1 MVNSGTEATMYAV
14 RTAKAFTGKSAIVKL
29 EGGYHGSYDPLT
41 VSAKPSL
48 DLAGNPEEPN
58 PVIGHG
64 VNAGVVFVVPFN
76 NLPALEKVFARD
88 HESIACFILEPVLEN
103 LGIVLPDAGYLAAVR
118 DLCTK
123 YNIV

>member
-1 MVNSGTEATMYAV
+1 MYAV

-48 DLAGNPEEPN
+48 DQAGNPEEPN

-64 VNAGVVFVVPFN
+64 INAGVVFVVPFN
-76 NLPALEKVFARD
+76 NLPAL
-88 HESIACFILEPVLEN
+88 H
-103 LGIVLPDAGYLAAVR
+103 LGASSRKPR
-118 DLCTK
+118 
-123 YNIV
+123 NSSS